1 MHLAKDCGE
10 HWLPE
15 LLMPERD
22 ETQKN
27 SVENEIQLTAAIRRM
42 RASIASRILC
52 TKASSHCRDADQW
65 QARRDRTQ
73 CL

>member
-1 MHLAKDCGE
+1 
-10 HWLPE
+10 
-15 LLMPERD
+15 
-22 ETQKN
+22 
-27 SVENEIQLTAAIRRM
+27 VENEIQLTATIRRM

-65 QARRDRTQ
+65 QARRTQ